1 MVLVGLNPMVNE
13 DAYHLGPE
21 GRRFEA
27 WSSLDVEVRSL
38 FVAQA
43 FVYFPE
49 VLGTS
54 ANKYQR
60 FAEWLASRHGI
71 LCTNIRDVFGAG
83 GKKTVTVSGV
93 TLHDAPKVLTTL
105 LNNTSQV
112 RAILAAVSDRDLA
125 GYLQVKPEQIRS
137 VGRASAWVGHAS
149 LALEETLEGHPD
161 SGKLRAWVKKIA
173 GV

>member
-1 MVLVGLNPMVNE
+1 MAD

-21 GRRFEA
+21 GRRFQA
-27 WSSLDVEVRSL
+27 WASLDAEVRDL

-54 ANKYQR
+54 TQKYQR

-83 GKKTVTVSGV
+83 GKKTVAVSGV
-93 TLHDAPKVLTTL
+93 TLRDAPKILTTL
-105 LNNTSQV
+105 LNNSSQV
-112 RAILAAVSDRDLA
+112 RAILAAVSEQELA
-125 GYLQVKPEQIRS
+125 GYLMVKPEQIRS
-137 VGRASAWVGHAS
+137 IGRAAAWEGNAS
-149 LALEETLEGHPD
+149 LALGETMDGHPD
-161 SGKLRAWVKKIA
+161 FGKLRAFVKKVA
-173 GV
+173 GLSA